1 MTQTP
6 ETLPR
11 TAPIQVILT
20 GYLGRD
26 REIRHTRSRTIERD
40 GCQRSDAEHEYVI
53 PPSSFTT
60 RSKEYIVLSVA
71 THHGRNGKA
80 FTKWHRLIVW
90 NVDRAG
96 ILHPARLCRKGTKV
110 RVTGRSETFTT
121 EDGRTIAQ
129 IVVTNL
135 ELLDLRAPEVP

>member
-1 MTQTP
+1 VTQAP
-6 ETLPR
+6 EPLPR
-11 TAPIQVILT
+11 AAPIRVILE
-20 GYLGRD
+20 GYIGRD
-26 REIRHTRSRTIERD
+26 REIRHTRSRTIEHD

-60 RSKEYIVLSVA
+60 RSKEYIVLSIA
-71 THHGRNGKA
+71 THHRNRRES

-110 RVTGRSETFTT
+110 RVIGQRETFTT
-121 EDGRTIAQ
+121 EDGRTVEQ
-129 IVVTNL
+129 IIVQDL
-135 ELLDLRAPEVP
+135 ELLDLRSPELP